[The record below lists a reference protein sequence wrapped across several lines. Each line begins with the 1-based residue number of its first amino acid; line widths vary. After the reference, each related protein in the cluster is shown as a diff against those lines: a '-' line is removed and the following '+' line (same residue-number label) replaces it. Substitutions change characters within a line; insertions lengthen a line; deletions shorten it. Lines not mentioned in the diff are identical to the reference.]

1 MDKKPII
8 TFVGAGNMASSL
20 IGGLI
25 ADHYDAKNLWGTN
38 PALEKLE
45 ILQKCFA
52 INVTSDNKEGV
63 AEADIVVFSVKPAEL
78 QAVLKETA
86 AIIRDK
92 KPLLISVVT
101 GIRLASM
108 SKWLNNEAIPIVRT
122 MPNTP
127 CLVGCGATAL
137 FANEFVNDK
146 QKDLAESILRSVGI
160 TLWMENEAELDTVT
174 ALSGSGPAYFFLMME
189 ALQAGAVKLGLTQ
202 NAAKMLTIQTALG
215 SARMA
220 LESNKELKELRE
232 QVTSKG
238 GTTEQALKVLEKGAI
253 RNLYYEALQA
263 AKQRAE
269 EMASLL
275 K

>member
-1 MDKKPII
+1 MEKKPTI

-20 IGGLI
+20 IGGLL
-25 ADHYDAKNLWGTN
+25 ADHYEAKNLWGTN
-38 PALEKLE
+38 PSLEKLE
-45 ILQKCFA
+45 SLRNCFA

-63 AEADIVVFSVKPAEL
+63 AAADIVVLSVKPAEL
-78 QAVLKETA
+78 QAVMKETA
-86 AIIRDK
+86 AIIHDR

-108 SKWLNNEAIPIVRT
+108 SDWLDNEAIAIVRT

-137 FANEFVNDK
+137 FANEFVNDE

-160 TLWMENEAELDTVT
+160 TLWVANEAELDTVT

-189 ALQAGAVKLGLTQ
+189 ALQAGAVRLGLNQ
-202 NAAKMLTIQTALG
+202 DVAKLLTIQTALG
-215 SARMA
+215 ATRMA

-253 RNLYYEALQA
+253 RDLYYEALQA

-269 EMASLL
+269 EMASLF